1 MKPLPSLT
9 VIAFA
14 VLIFSSCKNNGKSN
28 VAVPKDAAIV
38 FHINS
43 SSLSSKLSWQE
54 IRQTNWF
61 KQMYSESHDT
71 LAQKIMN
78 DPESSGI
85 DSKSD
90 ITFFIKKQG
99 NGGFGVLEGTVKD
112 AAAFETFSK
121 GTKNKQTQ
129 KEGDWFFIKN
139 DNESLVMWNKSK
151 FAFIIDMP
159 QIGRINSLSSMG
171 NMGNTEIAKFST
183 DSLKKFVTA
192 ILTMDKNNS
201 LGEDERFA
209 NLLKQNGDVHVWMN
223 TGQLYSGMGGGM
235 MSMMK
240 INTLF
245 EGSISAATLSFDE
258 GKISMKTKQYY
269 GKEMNDLIKKY
280 EPKPVSADVINRIPS
295 QNIIGAFVMNYPP
308 EGIKAFLQATGFDG
322 LANGFLG
329 KYNYS
334 LDEFITAYKGQLVFA
349 ATDLEV
355 KQVKQPFE
363 GMNQPYISA
372 RPDIKI
378 LFALSVNNKAA
389 FEKLIGIATSQ
400 EGAKQSLSKVFYKVN
415 TDWFAVSNSSETVD
429 KFLAGGNNKLPFAD
443 KISGHPFGM
452 YIDIQKIMKASGSFI
467 KDSSGVTALN
477 ASIKLW
483 QDVVATGG
491 EYKNGGM
498 TGEVVVN
505 LVDKKTNSLK
515 QLNQYFEQ
523 LAALKKSKN
532 QQNYQSDSTSVY
544 TPPMADNT
552 ALH

>member
-9 VIAFA
+9 AIAFA

-209 NLLKQNGDVHVWMN
+209 DLLKQNGDVHVWMN

-258 GKISMKTKQYY
+258 GRISMKTKQYY

-477 ASIKLW
+477 ASMKLW
-483 QDVVATGG
+483 QDVIATGG
-491 EYKNGGM
+491 EYKEGGM

-532 QQNYQSDSTSVY
+532 QQNYQPDSTSVY
-544 TPPMADNT
+544 IPPMADTT
-552 ALH
+552 ALQ